1 MILINVNENP
11 IVLND
16 ENLDYNLNNLDEEDD
31 LLLAEYYWFIWYFLW
46 NLK

>member
-31 LLLAEYYWFIWYFLW
+31 LLLAEY
-46 NLK
+46 

>member
-31 LLLAEYYWFIWYFLW
+31 LLLAEYY
-46 NLK
+46 